1 MRKALLLALTVV
13 VACGA
18 GPFRGGII
26 GRVVP
31 GPTTQAPVVS
41 ATVPGAGVS
50 AAAPA
55 AGPQFAI
62 NAPAAPEFAQIVF
75 KGPKGLTV
83 QWDTTQVGAFDSA
96 PLVCEDPGKPQLAK
110 QNFQTA
116 RSYRL
121 KLTNIPDYP
130 EITLYPTLTV
140 NAVSPRTKAYLD
152 HNALPIEFSV
162 QDLQNVQ
169 SGNFVTKVVFLPSQQ
184 YQNLALAGG
193 TSTVVSTQLPLGAD
207 PIVEAQNRGA
217 ILAVV
222 RIGNKD
228 LSLEGSMNAYAETGD
243 SVASAQQFPVS
254 GVNAPAWGVP
264 AIESASRTHEI
275 PTVPLPKEQP
285 VLQNLDPVPSSGIPS
300 VLDSNWNDAR

>member
-1 MRKALLLALTVV
+1 MRSKALLLALTVV

-26 GRVVP
+26 GRVA
-31 GPTTQAPVVS
+31 PTPSTPAP
-41 ATVPGAGVS
+41 AAQ

-55 AGPQFAI
+55 PAI
-62 NAPAAPEFAQIVF
+62 IAAPKAPEFAQIVF

-83 QWDTTQVGAFDSA
+83 QWDTTTIASFDSV
-96 PLVCEDPGKPQLAK
+96 PLVCDDPGKPQLAK

-116 RSYRL
+116 KSYRL

-130 EITLYPTLTV
+130 ETTLYPTMTI

-152 HNALPIEFSV
+152 HNALPIEFSL
-162 QDLQNVQ
+162 QDIQNIQ
-169 SGNFVTKVVFLPSQQ
+169 AGNFVTKVVFLPSQQ

-193 TSTVVSTQLPLGAD
+193 TSTVVSTQLPPGAD

-222 RIGNKD
+222 QIGNKD
-228 LSLEGSMNAYAETGD
+228 LSVDGSYIAEANAAAI
-243 SVASAQQFPVS
+243 SPAQQFPIS
-254 GVNAPAWGVP
+254 GVNAPAFGVP
-264 AIESASRTHEI
+264 ASESNTRTAEL

-285 VLQNLDPVPSSGIPS
+285 ILQNLDPVPSSGIPS
-300 VLDSNWNDAR
+300 VLDGSWNDSHF